1 MLFYLGYIEC
11 LMSSSGRGINDSY
24 DGCRRRR
31 VYDGYPEQCIVK
43 KHGGNDRQSSTQEH
57 DRLHKGIES

>member
-24 DGCRRRR
+24 DIPQ
-31 VYDGYPEQCIVK
+31 VYDGYPEQYILQT
-43 KHGGNDRQSSTQEH
+43 KHGGNDRQSSTQEY